1 MSETRRAT
9 VMLIQRGD
17 PEIAGALMAG
27 IIAGRAEAARG
38 TTSSDPTLRVGP
50 PVHGPAGPVSLET
63 AHCAVSRAFDAPEGE
78 GFGETV
84 ESVEIVTVEQDKWRR
99 VARQVRVAV
108 GNNKTAEDY
117 RLMIVKARCEYAV
130 HRRTGPAHT
139 AARKLLLAW
148 VMLCQGIRRAYREQD
163 RILRP

>member
-1 MSETRRAT
+1 MPHESTGQRRAT

-27 IIAGRAEAARG
+27 VIAGRAEAARG
-38 TTSSDPTLRVGP
+38 NPSTADAVPLPFQGRHEA
-50 PVHGPAGPVSLET
+50 PVEA
-63 AHCAVSRAFDAPEGE
+63 
-78 GFGETV
+78 
-84 ESVEIVTVEQDKWRR
+84 VEIVTVEADKWKR

-163 RILRP
+163 RVLRP

>member
-1 MSETRRAT
+1 MSEQKRAA

-27 IIAGRAEAARG
+27 VIAGRAEAARG
-38 TTSSDPTLRVGP
+38 TTSSVSAEALPPAHGSADPISLKS
-50 PVHGPAGPVSLET
+50 VHRT
-63 AHCAVSRAFDAPEGE
+63 DFRAFDAPEGE

-163 RILRP
+163 RVLRP